1 MTDIIIKKGS
11 GVPPEASLKEAEL
24 ALDVIGGDLYS
35 KMQDG
40 SIRRLTG
47 GDGTGAGMVI
57 SPTEPADP
65 VDGMQ
70 WLDSTTARVWVW
82 DEDKW
87 LEFPAAGGSSAGE
100 IIIDSG
106 EPENP
111 AEGSQWFNSEDG
123 YLYIQYQGQWV
134 AIGGAGG
141 AGGGDDGG
149 PNSSDPY
156 WSSVEMQLRFED
168 ELYPYKDDSHK
179 RLMGGHNDPPL
190 SSLQSA
196 NGAMSLELNLDG
208 SGNKGVQATSWYAN
222 AFTGSWTAEAWIYPV
237 NSAGTSGTTKRAI
250 LSGDTDSSANDSS
263 FKLFQYGGNFQFTV
277 RAPNGDQTVNIVSS
291 GSEVKL
297 NQWQHVAI
305 SCDGDQYRFFHN
317 GKLAMAVSAVGADQ
331 SPVGFLEVG
340 RTGGTNAKSFSG
352 YMDDVRLTDGV
363 CRYVSDFETPG
374 ELPTAGT
381 KNLLMEERSMDNDA
395 DLS

>member
-70 WLDSTTARVWVW
+70 WLESTTARVWVW
-82 DEDKW
+82 DEGKW
-87 LEFPAAGGSSAGE
+87 LEFPAAGGSGAGE
-100 IIIDSG
+100 IIIDG
-106 EPENP
+106 TEPENP

-141 AGGGDDGG
+141 SGGGDGG
-149 PNSSDPY
+149 GSNSSDPY
-156 WSSVEMQLRFED
+156 WNNVELQLRFKDITQPWQED
-168 ELYPYKDDSHK
+168 AKDRVVTPVGDAIISGEEFKHPSFSLTINK
-179 RLMGGHNDPPL
+179 DGKTNHGLEVDEFRAGHL
-190 SSLQSA
+190 
-196 NGAMSLELNLDG
+196 
-208 SGNKGVQATSWYAN
+208 
-222 AFTGSWTAEAWIYPV
+222 TGLWTAEAWIYPI
-237 NSAGTSGTTKRAI
+237 NSAGTAGTSKRTI
-250 LSGDTDSSANDSS
+250 LAGSKDNTGSDSS
-263 FKLFQYGGNFQFTV
+263 FRIFQYGDNFQFTV
-277 RAPNGDQTVNIVSS
+277 RGYDGTQNVNIVSA
-291 GSEVKL
+291 GDKAALGE
-297 NQWQHVAI
+297 WQHIAI
-305 SCDGDQYRFFHN
+305 SNDGNLYRVFHN
-317 GKLAMAVSAVGADQ
+317 GKLLMTEVSVSANQTEARYI
-331 SPVGFLEVG
+331 EVG
-340 RTGGTNAKSFSG
+340 RSIGNNAKAFSG
-352 YMDDVRLTDGV
+352 YIDDVRITDRI
-363 CRYVSDFETPG
+363 CRYTTDFEPPG

-381 KNLLMEERSMDNDA
+381 RSLMLEQKGGDNDA